1 MNTIFKM
8 NHYSVS
14 LISRDESSSVKA
26 ILIFLIILG
35 HNMVFTYL
43 FEKYHVMEFLYN
55 FHIQSFFILPFL
67 YGSKCITKEKIIN
80 TFIRLYY
87 PFILFTFI
95 SFIAYYVLYLNA
107 KIEII
112 NIFRMLFTGDVDLI
126 KHFCGVQ
133 IFWFLP
139 VMFSLL
145 IIRDLY
151 YYSNIWIKV
160 LLLVL
165 SCISLFLSLESMD
178 YGYYYHIYNKI
189 NSFIP
194 LGGFRAISYL
204 ILGALFRKIIEFRRF
219 KDDFIVSLLLFLIL
233 SIIYFFNVNGIDNKI
248 VTIILKIMF
257 PIDFMWMLWNLR
269 SFLSKFNYL
278 SKQIGT
284 QTFGMYVFH
293 PYIGYICYFI
303 IMKFFEIDWIYAL
316 LVQLIMFYGSFWI
329 ARKINNTHNLKKKLF
344 PHNSSEFFS
353 MFK

>member
-1 MNTIFKM
+1 M

-219 KDDFIVSLLLFLIL
+219 KDDFIVSL
-233 SIIYFFNVNGIDNKI
+233 
-248 VTIILKIMF
+248 
-257 PIDFMWMLWNLR
+257 
-269 SFLSKFNYL
+269 
-278 SKQIGT
+278 
-284 QTFGMYVFH
+284 H
-293 PYIGYICYFI
+293 
-303 IMKFFEIDWIYAL
+303 
-316 LVQLIMFYGSFWI
+316 
-329 ARKINNTHNLKKKLF
+329 
-344 PHNSSEFFS
+344 
-353 MFK
+353 